1 MITLITTILVAL
13 ITAVIGPIVVSWT
26 RLKMEKKSITNPM
39 QEAIEFNSLVD
50 EQLQNILEELE
61 CDRVWIAQFHNGG
74 NFYPTGKSIQKF
86 SMFYEKVSSNTPSIQ
101 HTFQNIPCSL
111 FPQALSQIYKT
122 GELSISEYLEGS
134 EMYGLEAV
142 SKSYGTESFYMVGL
156 YSLDNH
162 LIGVMSIAFN
172 KQHKLPKNEW
182 IFIRQ
187 KIGVIGT
194 LLSEYLYKNNIIKK

>member
-1 MITLITTILVAL
+1 MTTLITTILVAL
-13 ITAVIGPIVVSWT
+13 ITAVIGPIVVNWT
-26 RLKMEKKSITNPM
+26 RLKMEKKSNTNPM

-50 EQLQNILEELE
+50 EQLQNILQELD

-86 SMFYEKVSSNTPSIQ
+86 SMFYEKLSPNTPSIQ

-111 FPQALSQIYKT
+111 FPQALSQEYKF
-122 GELSISEYLEGS
+122 GELSIPEYEAGN

-162 LIGVMSIAFN
+162 LVGVMSIAFN
-172 KQHKLPKNEW
+172 KQHHLVTKEW

-194 LLSEYLYKNNIIKK
+194 LLSKYLYKNNIIKK

>member
-1 MITLITTILVAL
+1 MITLVTTIFVAL
-13 ITAVIGPIVVSWT
+13 ITAVIGPIAVSWA
-26 RLKMEKKSITNPM
+26 RLKMDKKSKTNPM

-50 EQLQNILEELE
+50 EQLQILLEELE

-86 SMFYEKVSSNTPSIQ
+86 SMFYEKVSPDAPPIQ

-111 FPQALSQIYKT
+111 FPQALSQIYKS
-122 GELSISEYLEGS
+122 GELAIPEYIEGS

-142 SKSYGTESFYMVGL
+142 SRSYGTESFYMVGL

-162 LIGVMSIAFN
+162 LIGVMSVAFN
-172 KQHKLPKNEW
+172 NQHKLTKNEW

>member
-1 MITLITTILVAL
+1 
-13 ITAVIGPIVVSWT
+13 
-26 RLKMEKKSITNPM
+26 M

-50 EQLQNILEELE
+50 EQLQILLEELE

-86 SMFYEKVSSNTPSIQ
+86 SMFYEKVSHDAPPIQ

-122 GELSISEYLEGS
+122 GELAIPEYIEGN
-134 EMYGLEAV
+134 ETYGLDAV
-142 SKSYGTESFYMVGL
+142 SRSYGTESFYMVGL

-172 KQHKLPKNEW
+172 KQHKLTKNEW